1 MRGKVIRPQDYER
14 GGARADAMHVEVME
28 IFDRFMIDRSEGA
41 MLKDLTSPYLPGNA
55 SRKKGH
61 WLKLKP
67 DYIDGEYSTYIMS
80 PLLARSRESIPTDL
94 LFLFPP
100 SLSLSL
106 SLSKGWE
113 SI

>member
-1 MRGKVIRPQDYER
+1 
-14 GGARADAMHVEVME
+14 MHVEVME

-67 DYIDGEYSTYIMS
+67 DYIDGEYITYIMS
-80 PLLARSRESIPTDL
+80 PLLARSREHSYR
-94 LFLFPP
+94 P
-100 SLSLSL
+100 SLSLPSL
-106 SLSKGWE
+106 SLPLSLSLRDGRASRYACPGDVLW
-113 SI
+113 